1 MSKTMDLLNKLNQE
15 FILEKFKM
23 ANENEWESQS
33 CQKK

>member
-15 FILEKFKM
+15 FVLGKLD
-23 ANENEWESQS
+23 NENEKESQS